1 VNGDT
6 QVQSPIHGP
15 IAATAIDNAKDISN
29 IAEPSN
35 VTAVSQII
43 SDPQDRASTDRSLDA
58 ALQEAAHAQADS
70 HGQEGSDI
78 EIETFAPDPTQLTP
92 DSASNSG
99 EEEVDSPV
107 YSPVL
112 DRTIAETDAESD
124 NYEPPEATPPVD
136 GPFPVESP
144 PFSPAPPESV
154 SQPAIVDDSI
164 QVVDESAQSDTEDRN
179 GSIPQLIQVHY
190 ISHLFRGYPL
200 MVKQANSEENLNKVP
215 LFTPYESPL
224 KTFRAFRFHPDYKQQ
239 VPGGLKSLTY
249 NHKINPTLEF
259 CRYEL
264 AGGVCNDKDCEFQH
278 FRDIGLPG
286 AWVI

>member
-1 VNGDT
+1 V
-6 QVQSPIHGP
+6 
-15 IAATAIDNAKDISN
+15 
-29 IAEPSN
+29 
-35 VTAVSQII
+35 
-43 SDPQDRASTDRSLDA
+43 
-58 ALQEAAHAQADS
+58 QADS
-70 HGQEGSDI
+70 HGQEGSDN
-78 EIETFAPDPTQLTP
+78 EMEASFAPDPTQLAP

-99 EEEVDSPV
+99 EEEVDSPM

-124 NYEPPEATPPVD
+124 QYEPPEATPPVD
-136 GPFPVESP
+136 GSSPIESP

-154 SQPAIVDDSI
+154 SKPATVDDSI
-164 QVVDESAQSDTEDRN
+164 QVVDESAQSDTGEDRN

-190 ISHLFRGYPL
+190 ISYLSQDYDPL
-200 MVKQANSEENLNKVP
+200 TVYQAIPEENLTKVP

-224 KTFRAFRFHPDYKQQ
+224 RTFRAFRFHPDYKQQ